1 MLGLGLLGCVIVPS
15 CLSDLFSDF
24 TLPGVTEESYSKLP
38 NKVNSYSELTMPTPL
53 IGSLFS

>member
-24 TLPGVTEESYSKLP
+24 TLPGVTEESYIDLQKL
-38 NKVNSYSELTMPTPL
+38 YSPLTFQMAEAQQ
-53 IGSLFS
+53 